1 MTDNTAMVSLADF
14 FKSEIATFKESPQ
27 SRGDVFIRAQD
38 GEFVMPDMQSGQTL
52 ECVILDFRYV
62 NQYYKG
68 AYNPALKAPPL
79 CQAIGKVTE
88 DMVPSELSDKIQAT
102 GCAICPHYQWGD
114 DGSRPK
120 CKQQARIA
128 VIPSNSTNA
137 EDVALINLPPTSLKP
152 FEKYKLMLTGK
163 FGLWLTQ
170 MVTTISLDDKVPY
183 PKYIFT
189 AQNKVDDVERFGNA
203 FIRAQELLDTQYGLL
218 GKKN

>member
-1 MTDNTAMVSLADF
+1 MTDTTAMVSLADF
-14 FKSEIATFKESPQ
+14 FKREIATFKASPQ
-27 SRGDVFIRAQD
+27 ARGDVFIRTED
-38 GEFVMPDMQSGQTL
+38 GEFFLPDMRSGKTL
-52 ECVILDFRYV
+52 DCVILEFRYV

-88 DMVPSELSDKIQAT
+88 DMVPSELSEKIQAT
-102 GCAICPHYQWGD
+102 CCSVCPLYQWGE

-128 VIPSNSTNA
+128 VIPSNSTDA
-137 EDVALINLPPTSLKP
+137 VDVALLNLPPTSLKP
-152 FEKYKLMLTGK
+152 FEKYKTALTGK

-170 MVTTISLDDKVPY
+170 MVTIISLDDKVPY

-189 AQNKVDDVERFGNA
+189 AKAPVVDVERYSAA
-203 FIRAQELLDTQYGLL
+203 FIKAQELLDTQYGLL